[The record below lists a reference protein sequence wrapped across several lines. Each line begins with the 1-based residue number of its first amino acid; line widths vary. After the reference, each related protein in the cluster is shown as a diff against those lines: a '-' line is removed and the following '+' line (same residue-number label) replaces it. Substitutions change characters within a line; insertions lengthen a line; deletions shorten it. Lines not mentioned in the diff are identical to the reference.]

1 MTKENY
7 LLKEVISHFDFVGTL
22 ISCEPYGS
30 GHIND
35 TFLLEYKIRHM
46 GVVPIILQRMN
57 TNIFKQPIELM
68 ENILNVTA
76 FLREKIIENNG
87 DPEREKLN
95 VMMKSN
101 VMRIFIKVR

>member
-87 DPEREKLN
+87 DPEKGN
-95 VMMKSN
+95 TDCYP
-101 VMRIFIKVR
+101 

>member
-1 MTKENY
+1 MVFIHKSYGVNKMTKENY

-46 GVVPIILQRMN
+46 GVVPII
-57 TNIFKQPIELM
+57 FCC
-68 ENILNVTA
+68 
-76 FLREKIIENNG
+76 
-87 DPEREKLN
+87 
-95 VMMKSN
+95 
-101 VMRIFIKVR
+101 